1 MSDLF
6 RSTISARLS
15 KLPQDI
21 PEYDYEDDGDEEVEA
36 ADSIGP
42 LPGSGMGPPAM
53 QVLVSFDF
61 FQG

>member
-1 MSDLF
+1 MN
-6 RSTISARLS
+6 
-15 KLPQDI
+15 
-21 PEYDYEDDGDEEVEA
+21 YEDDGDEEVEA